1 MSIPLPFTIN
11 KFFSFSPSVLDTFQ
25 KDWNSLLSSIVC
37 TEFVALNGNFV
48 KKGRDFVKYF
58 PELILLAEDEIAQH
72 YGM

>member
-1 MSIPLPFTIN
+1 M
-11 KFFSFSPSVLDTFQ
+11 
-25 KDWNSLLSSIVC
+25 VC